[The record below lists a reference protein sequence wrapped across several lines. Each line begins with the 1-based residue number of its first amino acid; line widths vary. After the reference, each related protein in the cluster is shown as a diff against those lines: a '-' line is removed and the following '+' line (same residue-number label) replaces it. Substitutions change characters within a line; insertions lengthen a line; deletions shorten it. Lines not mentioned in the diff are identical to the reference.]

1 MAAPNTNITPGLAGG
16 DLPEYEKKAYLEGHD
31 ADIPTD
37 TTVTKPMH
45 LRSQDMEKTTS
56 QPRATFIDLENT
68 ATSED
73 EYQQEDSNIVYWSSS
88 IDPSNPQNWSTSRKW
103 TQIAILSALTLLT
116 PLASSMFAPGVPEL
130 MQEFNTTSSTL
141 ATFVVSIY
149 VLGFA
154 FGPLVIAPVS
164 ELYGRLWVYHICNI
178 GFIGFTIACGRAQ
191 SMGELCVYRFLQ
203 GIWGVCPITIGG
215 GTIADLMPPEKRG
228 GAMAIWAMGPLLGP
242 VVGEP
247 QHVLQIAKVLA
258 NVYDSGPVCGG
269 FLSQAKSWRWIFV
282 SCVFFSRD

>member
-16 DLPEYEKKAYLEGHD
+16 DLQEYEKKAYLEGHD

-37 TTVTKPMH
+37 TTVPRPRDFDSH
-45 LRSQDMEKTTS
+45 QVEKNS
-56 QPRATFIDLENT
+56 SDPRATFIDLENT
-68 ATSED
+68 TTSSED
-73 EYQQEDSNIVYWSSS
+73 EYQQHDSNIVYWSSS
-88 IDPSNPQNWSTSRKW
+88 TDPSNPQNWSTSRKW
-103 TQIAILSALTLLT
+103 TQIAILSALTFLT

-130 MQEFNTTSSTL
+130 MTEFNTTSSTL

-154 FGPLVIAPVS
+154 FGPLVIAPLS
-164 ELYGRLWVYHICNI
+164 ELYGRLWVYHVCNL

-203 GIWGVCPITIGG
+203 GVWGVCPITIGG

-242 VVGEP
+242 V
-247 QHVLQIAKVLA
+247 I
-258 NVYDSGPVCGG
+258 GPVCGG

-282 SCVFFSRD
+282 SSALCSRDLSLTKAST